1 MTLRVYYVNGFD
13 EGEDPQYVGLEHA
26 IYYSDR
32 NSNTGTWSDRAPIK
46 IEGQIDGN
54 AVDPNL
60 IQLEDG
66 RYLLTYMR
74 GQFTQ
79 TNPEPVS
86 TIYSAWSYN
95 GVDFYNPQV
104 LYKPSSQASF
114 GLPAVTDPSLVQLTD
129 GSWLLAISNPSS
141 QSAGLYTSSDGV
153 NFTANGVSLP
163 AFSPDFQLLAN
174 GNVRIVYAD
183 AAAGG
188 FGSQVSSDGGET
200 WVVESGARFAG
211 PYFDPSVFRM
221 PDGSWGMFYKTQTT
235 VEGQQSS
242 PLLGHLTSLATSSDG
257 TTFTTQDAEFAA
269 AASVAEGIDFSGL
282 TVSESLIAATS
293 TNDTIAV
300 GEQGAHVRAGNGID
314 TVSFAIASS
323 ALTLEQDFFNE
334 GDWVG
339 HLLSDAN
346 VAYLLQDV
354 ERFVFTDKSLAVD
367 LDGHAGQVAK
377 ILGAVFG
384 SDSVANAEY
393 VGIGLDLLDG
403 GMSYSD
409 LAALA
414 VSVTGNTSSTD
425 ICNLLWENVI
435 GSSATAT
442 DIAPF
447 KSMLDTGQL
456 SIGQLT
462 TLAADTSFNTDNI
475 DLVGLS
481 EIGLEFI

>member
-1 MTLRVYYVNGFD
+1 
-13 EGEDPQYVGLEHA
+13 
-26 IYYSDR
+26 
-32 NSNTGTWSDRAPIK
+32 
-46 IEGQIDGN
+46 
-54 AVDPNL
+54 
-60 IQLEDG
+60 
-66 RYLLTYMR
+66 MR
-74 GQFTQ
+74 GEFTQ
-79 TNPEPVS
+79 SNPEPIS
-86 TIYSAWSYN
+86 TIYSAWSYD
-95 GVDFYNPQV
+95 GVNFFDPQV
-104 LYKPSSQASF
+104 LYKPSSQGSF
-114 GLPAVTDPSLVQLTD
+114 GMPAVTDPSLVKLSD
-129 GSWLLAISNPSS
+129 GSWLLAISNPNS
-141 QSAGLYTSSDGV
+141 QSADLYTSPDGV

-163 AFSPDFQLLAN
+163 AFSPDFQMLDN
-174 GNVRIVYAD
+174 DNVRIVYAD

-235 VEGQQSS
+235 AEGQQSS

-257 TTFTTQDAEFAA
+257 TTFMTQDAEFAT

-282 TVSESLIAATS
+282 TVSESLIVAAS
-293 TNDTIAV
+293 TNDTINV
-300 GEQGAHVRAGNGID
+300 GDQGAHVRAGAGID
-314 TVSFAIASS
+314 TVSFGIASS
-323 ALTLEQDFFNE
+323 ALTLEQDFFND

-339 HLLSDAN
+339 HMASDSN
-346 VAYLLQDV
+346 VAYLLQDI
-354 ERFVFTDKSLAVD
+354 ERITFSDKSIAVD

-414 VSVTGNTSSTD
+414 VSVTGQSNSTEV
-425 ICNLLWENVI
+425 CNLLWENVI
-435 GSSATAT
+435 GAPATSA
-442 DIAPF
+442 DIEPF
-447 KSMLDTGQL
+447 KAMLDAGQL

-462 TLAADTSFNTDNI
+462 TLAADTSFNTSNI
-475 DLVGLS
+475 DLVGLAQT
-481 EIGLEFI
+481 GLEYL